1 MLKALILT
9 VMMMVS
15 SHVWA
20 QAELSELLQLKA
32 EVQELKAQ
40 LKLLQEKKLQCTD
53 GKSVQ
58 GPLNK
63 WSPWSVCPEGMT
75 ATGLGRVDIQG
86 NHEAPTN
93 HVNDFQCGDKGCRAW
108 CIGNPCEVIARCCK

>member
-1 MLKALILT
+1 MLKVLVLSLI
-9 VMMMVS
+9 MMVTGN
-15 SHVWA
+15 VWA
-20 QAELSELLQLKA
+20 QGETSELSQLKA

-40 LKLLQEKKLQCTD
+40 LKLVQDKKLQCAD

-75 ATGLGRVDIQG
+75 ATGLARVDLQG
-86 NHEAPTN
+86 GHELPTN